1 MKDNKKKS
9 TLSYEDSGVSISKGD
24 AFVETIKPFASQTT
38 RPGHIGGI
46 GGFGGLFDISALD
59 YREPIIVATTD
70 GVGTK
75 LLLALEEAKHDEIGI
90 DLVAMCV
97 NDLVVQGAEPLFFLD
112 YLSVGALKPEVATS
126 ILKGIANGC
135 HIAGA
140 TLLGGETAEMPGLY
154 TKGHYDLAGF
164 AVGIVEK
171 RKIIDGK
178 DITKGD
184 VVLGLAS
191 SGIHSNGFSLFR
203 KVREL
208 NLDAK
213 SKPSNEEALRPT
225 KIYVKSILAAIKEY
239 QVNGISHITGGGL
252 TNNIPR
258 IMPKGL
264 CAKIN
269 LDSWLVPE
277 IFTWLAEAGPIKETE
292 MLRTFN
298 CGIGMVLIVPPDEA
312 QGISKKLTYEGEKVF
327 QIGEIVSENKA
338 IVYSGRAFS

>member
-1 MKDNKKKS
+1 M
-9 TLSYEDSGVSISKGD
+9 
-24 AFVETIKPFASQTT
+24 ASA
-38 RPGHIGGI
+38 P
-46 GGFGGLFDISALD
+46 
-59 YREPIIVATTD
+59 
-70 GVGTK
+70 
-75 LLLALEEAKHDEIGI
+75 
-90 DLVAMCV
+90 
-97 NDLVVQGAEPLFFLD
+97 N
-112 YLSVGALKPEVATS
+112 
-126 ILKGIANGC
+126 NG
-135 HIAGA
+135 
-140 TLLGGETAEMPGLY
+140 
-154 TKGHYDLAGF
+154 
-164 AVGIVEK
+164 AVGMPQLDFSTFPNQIFWLVIFCVILFAIVKLFIIPRMEDIFANR

-277 IFTWLAEAGPIKETE
+277 IFTWLAEAGPIKEAE

-312 QGISKKLTYEGEKVF
+312 QGISKKLTYE
-327 QIGEIVSENKA
+327 
-338 IVYSGRAFS
+338 